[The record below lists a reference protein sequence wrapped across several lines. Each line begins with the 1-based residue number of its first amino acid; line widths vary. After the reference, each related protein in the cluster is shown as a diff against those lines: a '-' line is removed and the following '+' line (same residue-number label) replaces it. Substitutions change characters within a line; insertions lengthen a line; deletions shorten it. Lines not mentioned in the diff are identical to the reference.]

1 MSRALR
7 YDGLP
12 ARGGI
17 QGRDRNP
24 GGKRMRRLHAH
35 APSDRAPR
43 LAALAASAARAAEH
57 KAPTMPGDDL
67 LCWKEASH
75 VDGLL
80 DMEAT
85 SSVPCSRKLRCCRRG
100 CAAVVAS
107 ALPSPRMRC
116 RRRGCA
122 LVFPR
127 LHVRPLFISR
137 RMCQSG
143 SSASHRPES
152 VVGRA
157 SRWNGCATI

>member
-24 GGKRMRRLHAH
+24 GGKRMRRSHAH
-35 APSDRAPR
+35 APSDRATR

-75 VDGLL
+75 IDGLL

-85 SSVPCSRKLRCCRRG
+85 SSVPCSRKLRC
-100 CAAVVAS
+100 AAVAAD
-107 ALPSPRMRC
+107 ALLSPQARC

-143 SSASHRPES
+143 SSVSHRPES